1 VDIEGTTGVRI
12 DGASVKVTGKADVS
26 VDGGLLGVLKA
37 KLIRIN

>member
-1 VDIEGTTGVRI
+1 
-12 DGASVKVTGKADVS
+12 VKVKGKADVS